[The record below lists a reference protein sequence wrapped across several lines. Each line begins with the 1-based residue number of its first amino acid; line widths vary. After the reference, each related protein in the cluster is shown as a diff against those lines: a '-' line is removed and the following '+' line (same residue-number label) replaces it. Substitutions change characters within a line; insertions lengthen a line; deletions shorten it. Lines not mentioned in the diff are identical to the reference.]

1 MRLKS
6 QKQIACNTWRKNVHQ
21 IDTYLFT
28 LTKEFTCGKI
38 LNYSLA
44 IVHVMLSGSRRT
56 YLLSCKHSSPTTLCP
71 RNVEIEP
78 KCPNTVLRKNQMGF
92 LIYTWL
98 VMFFLLCRKT
108 ITKLQNINVLT
119 KIWPD
124 SFQRTSMNFVQK
136 AEVVGYILTLVRFFH
151 NILQDTVTDKLRKTS
166 LGERRQMWGL

>member
-1 MRLKS
+1 MKEQCASDRYIPVYTDKRVYLWKNPQLQPCYS
-6 QKQIACNTWRKNVHQ
+6 SCHVIWKQ
-21 IDTYLFT
+21 
-28 LTKEFTCGKI
+28 G
-38 LNYSLA
+38 
-44 IVHVMLSGSRRT
+44 T
-56 YLLSCKHSSPTTLCP
+56 YLLSWKHSSPTTLCP

-78 KCPNTVLRKNQMGF
+78 KCPNTVLRKNQMSF
-92 LIYTWL
+92 LIYTSL

-119 KIWPD
+119 KIWSN
-124 SFQRTSMNFVQK
+124 SFQWTSMNFVQK